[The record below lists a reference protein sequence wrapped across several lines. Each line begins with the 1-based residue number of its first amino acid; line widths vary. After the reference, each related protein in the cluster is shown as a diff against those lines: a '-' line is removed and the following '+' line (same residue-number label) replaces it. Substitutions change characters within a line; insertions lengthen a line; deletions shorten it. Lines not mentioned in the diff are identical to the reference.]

1 MPDIMS
7 QTIYDVI
14 VVGAGGMGSAAAFE
28 LARRGRSVLA
38 LEQFPLVH
46 DRGSSHGHTRIIRRA
61 YYEHPNYVPL
71 VRRAF
76 ERWYDLEQRTG
87 RHLLTEC
94 ACLGIG
100 PPDGEVVTGVL
111 AAAREHRLAVD
122 RLGPADLRVR
132 FPQFQ
137 FDEGHVGVVERD
149 AGFLYVE
156 DCVLAHLDAAR
167 ALGAT
172 IQPEEPVTG
181 WAARGDGATVTTT
194 RGTYH
199 ARRLVLTAGPWAG
212 RLLGDRGR
220 PLRVMRQTILWFGTA
235 DEAAFRRDRFPIF
248 LADVPAGPFYGL
260 PAIDGRGLKVAR
272 HYGAPELDGPEQVER
287 AVRPADERPVRD
299 FLTTHI
305 PGATGPLHYA
315 QTCMYTLTPD
325 RHFLI
330 DLHPD
335 HSNVAVA
342 GGFSGHGFK
351 FSPVVGEILADLVE
365 AGRTGWPIDMFRFAR
380 LDRLA

>member
-1 MPDIMS
+1 MPGTMS
-7 QTIYDVI
+7 QSTFDVI

-38 LEQFPLVH
+38 LEQFPPVH

-71 VRRAF
+71 VCRAF

-87 RHLLTEC
+87 RHLLTGC
-94 ACLGIG
+94 PCLSIG

-111 AAAREHRLAVD
+111 AAAREHSLPVD
-122 RLGPADLRVR
+122 RLAPDDLRAR
-132 FPQFQ
+132 YPQFR
-137 FDEGHVGVVERD
+137 FDDGYVGVLEGD

-172 IQPEEPVTG
+172 IQPEEPVTD
-181 WAARGDGATVTTT
+181 WQARGDGVPVTTT
-194 RGTYH
+194 KGTYR
-199 ARRLVLTAGPWAG
+199 AARLVLTAGPWAG

-220 PLRVMRQTILWFGTA
+220 PLRVMRQTLLWFGTE
-235 DEAAFRRDRFPIF
+235 DDAAFRRDRFPIF
-248 LADVPAGPFYGL
+248 LADVPGGAFYGL

-272 HYGAPELDGPEQVER
+272 HYGAPELDAPEQVER
-287 AVRPADERPVRD
+287 AIRSADERPARE
-299 FLTTHI
+299 FLTAHI
-305 PGATGPLHYA
+305 PAAAGPLRYG

-335 HSNVAVA
+335 HPNVAVA
-342 GGFSGHGFK
+342 AGFSGHGFK
-351 FSPVVGEILADLVE
+351 FASVVGEVLADLAE
-365 AGRTGWPIDMFRFAR
+365 TGRTRWPIDMFRF
-380 LDRLA
+380 DRLAG

>member
-1 MPDIMS
+1 MPGIMT
-7 QTIYDVI
+7 QTTFDVI

-61 YYEHPNYVPL
+61 YFEHPAYVPL

-100 PPDGEVVTGVL
+100 APDGEVVTGVL
-111 AAAREHRLAVD
+111 TAAREHELVVERLLPV
-122 RLGPADLRVR
+122 DLRRR
-132 FPQFQ
+132 FPQFR
-137 FDEGHVGVVERD
+137 FGEGYVGVLERD

-172 IQPEEPVTG
+172 IHPEEPVTE
-181 WAARGDGATVTTT
+181 WAATGDGVTLTTT
-194 RGTYH
+194 KGTYH
-199 ARRLVLTAGPWAG
+199 AGRLVLTAGPWAA
-212 RLLGDRGR
+212 RLLGARGHR
-220 PLRVMRQTILWFGTA
+220 LRVMRQTMLWFGTS
-235 DEAAFRRDRFPIF
+235 DDVGFRRDRFPIF
-248 LADVPAGPFYGL
+248 LADVPGGPFYGL
-260 PAIDGRGLKVAR
+260 PALDGRGLKVAR
-272 HYGAPELDGPEQVER
+272 HYGAPELNSPEEVER

-299 FLTTHI
+299 FLAAHL
-305 PGATGPLHYA
+305 PAAAGPLHA
-315 QTCMYTLTPD
+315 GQTCMYTLTPD

-330 DLHPD
+330 DVHPD
-335 HSNVAVA
+335 HPNVAVA

-351 FSPVVGEILADLVE
+351 FAPVVGEVLADLVDT
-365 AGRTGWPIDMFRFAR
+365 GRTVWPTDMFGFAR
-380 LDRLA
+380 LQTT

>member
-1 MPDIMS
+1 MPGIMI
-7 QTIYDVI
+7 QTTFDVI

-111 AAAREHRLAVD
+111 AAAREHHLAVD
-122 RLGPADLRVR
+122 RIQAADLRTR
-132 FPQFQ
+132 FPQFR
-137 FDEGHVGVVERD
+137 FDDGYVGVLERD

-181 WAARGDGATVTTT
+181 WGAGGDSVTVTTT

-199 ARRLVLTAGPWAG
+199 AGRLVLTAGPWAG

-220 PLRVMRQTILWFGTA
+220 RLRVMRQTILWFGTE

-272 HYGAPELDGPEQVER
+272 HYGAPELGGPEQVER
-287 AVRPADERPVRD
+287 AVRAADERPVRD
-299 FLTTHI
+299 FLTAHI
-305 PGATGPLHYA
+305 PAAAGPLRYA
-315 QTCMYTLTPD
+315 QSCIYTLTPD

-335 HSNVAVA
+335 HPNVAVA

-351 FSPVVGEILADLVE
+351 FSAVVGEVLADLVE
-365 AGRTGWPIDMFRFAR
+365 TGRTSWLIDMFRFS
-380 LDRLA
+380 RLAAG

>member
-1 MPDIMS
+1 M
-7 QTIYDVI
+7 TRTTFDVI
-14 VVGAGGMGSAAAFE
+14 VVGAGGMGSAATFE

-94 ACLGIG
+94 PCLTIG
-100 PPDGEVVTGVL
+100 KPDGEVVGGVL
-111 AAAREHRLAVD
+111 AAAREHALAVE
-122 RLGPADLRVR
+122 RLPPADLTGR

-137 FDEGHVGVVERD
+137 FDDRYVGVLERD
-149 AGFLYVE
+149 AGFVYVE

-172 IQPEEPVTG
+172 IQPEEPVVA
-181 WAARGDGATVTTT
+181 WAAHRDGVTVTTT
-194 RGTYH
+194 KGAYH
-199 ARRLVLTAGPWAG
+199 AGRLVLTAGPWAG

-220 PLRVMRQTILWFGTA
+220 RLRVMRQTILWFGTT
-235 DEAAFRRDRFPIF
+235 DESAFRRDRFPIF
-248 LADVPAGPFYGL
+248 LAEVPGGPFYGL
-260 PAIDGRGLKVAR
+260 PAIDTRGLKVAR
-272 HYGAPELDGPEQVER
+272 HYGAPELNSPDDVKR
-287 AVRPADERPVRD
+287 AVRPSDERPVRN
-299 FLTTHI
+299 FLTAHL
-305 PGATGPLHYA
+305 PAAAGPLRYA

-335 HSNVAVA
+335 YRNVAVA

-351 FSPVVGEILADLVE
+351 FASVVGEVLADLVE
-365 AGRTGWPIDMFRFAR
+365 TGRTGWPIDMFQF
-380 LDRLA
+380 DRLAASRG